1 MKDAFRSYSP
11 IEMPILIRRQQ
22 PIYKAKP
29 SMSLVYVNPQSRSM
43 DMKGWRALRYT
54 LAVSCET
61 RNATYIERNVSWLRN
76 SARRLVF
83 I

>member
-1 MKDAFRSYSP
+1 
-11 IEMPILIRRQQ
+11 
-22 PIYKAKP
+22 
-29 SMSLVYVNPQSRSM
+29 MSLVYVNPQSRSM